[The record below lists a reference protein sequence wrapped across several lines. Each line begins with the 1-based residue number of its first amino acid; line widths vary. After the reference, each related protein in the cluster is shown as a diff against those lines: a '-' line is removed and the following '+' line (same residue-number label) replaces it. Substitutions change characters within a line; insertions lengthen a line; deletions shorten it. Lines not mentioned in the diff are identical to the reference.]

1 MRGVK
6 VVMDRQND
14 MDFGKIILGL
24 FCGTVTAL
32 VGKGGLHDELS

>member
-1 MRGVK
+1 
-6 VVMDRQND
+6 

-24 FCGTVTAL
+24 FYGTITAL